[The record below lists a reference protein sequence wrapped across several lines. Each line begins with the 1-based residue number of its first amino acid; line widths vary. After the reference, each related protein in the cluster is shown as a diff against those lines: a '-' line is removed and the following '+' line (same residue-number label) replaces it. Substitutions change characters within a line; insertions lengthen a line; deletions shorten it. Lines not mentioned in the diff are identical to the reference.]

1 MALNAAQPG
10 FATTVAAL
18 RLRSWKLGAGQPM
31 EVIDQF
37 SDADFTHI
45 VDDRADVHVSSRDGR
60 FYLGYFPNGRPGGA
74 DEDWVTGEGW
84 VITVTGTAGVL
95 GYRMAFGT
103 DTPAEIVAA
112 VVARILATSQPL

>member
-18 RLRSWKLGAGQPM
+18 RPRSWKLGVGQPM
-31 EVIDQF
+31 DVIEQF
-37 SDADFTHI
+37 TDADFTHI
-45 VDDRADVHVSSRDGR
+45 VDDRADVHVSSRDGC
-60 FYLGYFPNGRPGGA
+60 FCLGFFPNGRPGGA
-74 DEDWVTGEGW
+74 DEDWGTGEGW
-84 VITVTGTAGVL
+84 VIAVTGTAGVP

-112 VVARILATSQPL
+112 VVARILATSRPL

>member
-1 MALNAAQPG
+1 MALHAAQPG

-31 EVIDQF
+31 DVIDQF
-37 SDADFTHI
+37 TDADFTHI

-60 FYLGYFPNGRPGGA
+60 LYLGYFPNGRPGGA

-84 VITVTGTAGVL
+84 VIAVTGTADVP

-103 DTPAEIVAA
+103 ATPAEIIAA
-112 VVARILATSQPL
+112 VVAQILATSGPL

>member
-18 RLRSWKLGAGQPM
+18 RLRTWKLGAGQPM
-31 EVIDQF
+31 DVIDQF
-37 SDADFTHI
+37 TDADFTHI

-60 FYLGYFPNGRPGGA
+60 FYLGYFPDGRPGGT
-74 DEDWVTGEGW
+74 DEDWVTGECW
-84 VITVTGTAGVL
+84 VIAVTGTADVP
-95 GYRMAFGT
+95 GYQMAFGT

-112 VVARILATSQPL
+112 VVARILATSRPL